1 MGSKEENLKNLEK
14 FWPENAPNISQVPK
28 YVNKYKK
35 EKIVIKCGGK
45 VLIDPDLFNKFIEDI
60 AILYR
65 LGITVVI
72 VHGGGPRIKIEL
84 AKLGI
89 ESQFIKGLRITDK
102 QTMSVVEKVLIEFNS
117 EIIKK
122 LRNKECK
129 ADGLNVSQNN
139 IFIVDQ
145 ESKDLG
151 FVGRP
156 KKILNEKIE
165 NIVNQQQIPVISPMG
180 KDEKGEKYNI
190 NADTAAA
197 AIAKSLK
204 SRRLLLM
211 TDVAGV
217 YDENKKLINEIKPA
231 EAKNLIDK
239 KIVEGGMIPKLL
251 NSIDAIENGVKGVVI
266 IDGRKL
272 HSILYEIFSDEGAGT
287 LIRK

>member
-1 MGSKEENLKNLEK
+1 MGSREEDLENIKK
-14 FWPENAPNISQVPK
+14 FWPENAPDISHVPK
-28 YVNKYKK
+28 YVSKYKK

-60 AILYR
+60 AILYK
-65 LGITVVI
+65 LGLTIII

-84 AKLGI
+84 AKLNI
-89 ESQFIKGLRITDK
+89 ESQFINGLRVTDK
-102 QTMSVVEKVLIEFNS
+102 QTMEVVEKALVDFNS
-117 EIIKK
+117 EIIEKLKK
-122 LRNKECK
+122 KECK
-129 ADGLNVSQNN
+129 VGGLNVSQNN
-139 IFIVDQ
+139 IFIVEQ
-145 ESKDLG
+145 ENKNLG
-151 FVGRP
+151 FVGKP
-156 KKILNEKIE
+156 KKILNEKIQT
-165 NIVNQQQIPVISPMG
+165 IVNQQQIPIISPMG
-180 KDEKGEKYNI
+180 KDNEGKKYNI

-217 YDENKKLINEIKPA
+217 YDENKKLINEINPA
-231 EAKNLIDK
+231 EAKNLMDK

-251 NSIDAIENGVKGVVI
+251 NSIDAVENGVKGVVI

>member
-1 MGSKEENLKNLEK
+1 MSTGEKNLKNLK
-14 FWPENAPNISQVPK
+14 NFWPKNAPDISQVPK
-28 YVNKYKK
+28 YVSKYKK

-45 VLIDPDLFNKFIEDI
+45 VLIDPDLFNKFIEDV
-60 AILYR
+60 AILYK
-65 LGITVVI
+65 LGITVII

-84 AKLGI
+84 ARLNI
-89 ESQFIKGLRITDK
+89 ESQFIKGLRVTDK
-102 QTMSVVEKVLIEFNS
+102 QTMEIVEKSLVEFNS
-117 EIIKK
+117 EIIEKLKK
-122 LRNKECK
+122 KECK

-139 IFIVDQ
+139 IFIVEQ
-145 ESKDLG
+145 ESKNLG

-156 KKILNEKIE
+156 KKILNEKIQS
-165 NIVNQQQIPVISPMG
+165 IIDQQQIPVISPMG

-190 NADTAAA
+190 NADTAAG

-211 TDVAGV
+211 TDVVGV
-217 YDENKKLINEIKPA
+217 YDENKKLISEIKPM
-231 EAKNLIDK
+231 EAKDLIDR

>member
-1 MGSKEENLKNLEK
+1 MGSREDSLESLKK
-14 FWPENAPNISQVPK
+14 FWPKNAPDISQVPK

-60 AILYR
+60 AILYK
-65 LGITVVI
+65 LGLTIII

-84 AKLGI
+84 AKLNI
-89 ESQFIKGLRITDK
+89 ESQFINGLRVTDK
-102 QTMSVVEKVLIEFNS
+102 QTMEIVEKALVDFNY
-117 EIIKK
+117 EIIEK
-122 LRNKECK
+122 LKIKECK
-129 ADGLNVSQNN
+129 ASGLNVSQNN

-145 ESKDLG
+145 ESENLG
-151 FVGRP
+151 FVGKP
-156 KKILNEKIE
+156 KKILNEKIQ
-165 NIVNQQQIPVISPMG
+165 NIVDQKQIPVISPMG
-180 KDEKGEKYNI
+180 KDEEGKKYNI

-217 YDENKKLINEIKPA
+217 YDKNKVLINEIKPM
-231 EAKNLIDK
+231 EAKKLIDK

-272 HSILYEIFSDEGAGT
+272 HSILYEIFSDEGSGT

>member
-1 MGSKEENLKNLEK
+1 MGSREEDLENIKK
-14 FWPENAPNISQVPK
+14 FWPENAPDISHVPK
-28 YVNKYKK
+28 YVSKYKK
-35 EKIVIKCGGK
+35 EKIVIKFGGK

-60 AILYR
+60 AILYK
-65 LGITVVI
+65 LGLTIII

-84 AKLGI
+84 AKLNI
-89 ESQFIKGLRITDK
+89 ESQFINGLRVTDK
-102 QTMSVVEKVLIEFNS
+102 QTMEVVEKALVDFNS
-117 EIIKK
+117 EIIEKLKK
-122 LRNKECK
+122 KGCK
-129 ADGLNVSQNN
+129 AGGLNVSQNN
-139 IFIVDQ
+139 IFIVEQ

-151 FVGRP
+151 FVGKP
-156 KKILNEKIE
+156 KKILSEKIQ
-165 NIVNQQQIPVISPMG
+165 NIVDQQQIPVISPMG

-211 TDVAGV
+211 TDVSGV
-217 YDENKKLINEIKPA
+217 YDENKKLINEINPA
-231 EAKNLIDK
+231 EAKELIYK

>member
-1 MGSKEENLKNLEK
+1 MGSREENLKNLEK
-14 FWPENAPNISQVPK
+14 FWPKNAPNISQVPK

-45 VLIDPDLFNKFIEDI
+45 VLIDPDLFNKFIEDV

-84 AKLGI
+84 AELGI

-102 QTMSVVEKVLIEFNS
+102 QTMGVVEKVLIDFNS

-122 LRNKECK
+122 LKNKECK

-139 IFIVDQ
+139 IFIVEQ
-145 ESKDLG
+145 ESKNLG
-151 FVGRP
+151 FVGKP

-165 NIVNQQQIPVISPMG
+165 NIINQQQIPIISPMG

-217 YDENKKLINEIKPA
+217 YDKNKKLINEIKPA

>member
-1 MGSKEENLKNLEK
+1 MGSKEENLENLKN
-14 FWPENAPNISQVPK
+14 FWPKNAPDISQVPK
-28 YVNKYKK
+28 YINKYKK

-60 AILYR
+60 AILYK
-65 LGITVVI
+65 LGLTIII
-72 VHGGGPRIKIEL
+72 VHGGGPRIKMEL
-84 AKLGI
+84 AKLNI
-89 ESQFIKGLRITDK
+89 ESQFINGLRVTDK
-102 QTMSVVEKVLIEFNS
+102 QTMEIVEKVLVDFNS

-122 LRNKECK
+122 LKKKECK
-129 ADGLNVSQNN
+129 VEGLNVSQNN
-139 IFIVDQ
+139 IFIVEQ
-145 ESKDLG
+145 ESKNLG
-151 FVGRP
+151 YVGRP
-156 KKILNEKIE
+156 KKILNEKIQ
-165 NIVNQQQIPVISPMG
+165 NIVNQKQIPIISPMG
-180 KDEKGEKYNI
+180 KDQEGKKYNI

-217 YDENKKLINEIKPA
+217 YDENKKLINEIKPV

-272 HSILYEIFSDEGAGT
+272 HSILYEIFSDEGSGT

>member
-1 MGSKEENLKNLEK
+1 MSSGEKDLENLKK
-14 FWPENAPNISQVPK
+14 IWPKNAPNISQVPK
-28 YVNKYKK
+28 YINKYKK
-35 EKIVIKCGGK
+35 ERIVIKCGGK
-45 VLIDPDLFNKFIEDI
+45 VLIDSDLFNKFIEDV
-60 AILYR
+60 AILYK
-65 LGITVVI
+65 LGLTVII

-84 AKLGI
+84 AKLNV
-89 ESQFIKGLRITDK
+89 ESRFIDGLRVTNE
-102 QTMSVVEKVLIEFNS
+102 QTMRVVEKALVDFNS
-117 EIIKK
+117 EIIEKLEKK
-122 LRNKECK
+122 KCR

-139 IFIVDQ
+139 IFIVEQ

-151 FVGRP
+151 FVGKP
-156 KKILNEKIE
+156 KRILNEKIQA
-165 NIVNQQQIPVISPMG
+165 IIDLQQIPVISPMG
-180 KDEKGEKYNI
+180 KDEEGEKYNI

-217 YDENKKLINEIKPA
+217 YDKNEKLINEIKPA
-231 EAKNLIDK
+231 EAKDLINK

-251 NSIDAIENGVKGVVI
+251 NSIDAVENGVKGVVI

-272 HSILYEIFSDEGAGT
+272 HSILYEIFSDEGSGT

>member
-1 MGSKEENLKNLEK
+1 MGSREEDLENLKK
-14 FWPENAPNISQVPK
+14 FWPESAPNISQVPK

-60 AILYR
+60 AILHK
-65 LGITVVI
+65 LGLTIII

-84 AKLGI
+84 AKLNI
-89 ESQFIKGLRITDK
+89 ESQFINGLRITDK
-102 QTMSVVEKVLIEFNS
+102 QTMSVVEKALVDFNS
-117 EIIKK
+117 EIIEKLKK
-122 LRNKECK
+122 KECK
-129 ADGLNVSQNN
+129 ATGLNVDQDN
-139 IFIVDQ
+139 IFIVEQ
-145 ESKDLG
+145 ENASLG

-156 KKILNEKIE
+156 KKILNKKIQT
-165 NIVNQQQIPVISPMG
+165 IVGQQEIPVISPMG
-180 KDEKGEKYNI
+180 KDVKGEKYNI

-197 AIAKSLK
+197 SIAKSLR

-211 TDVAGV
+211 TDVSGV
-217 YDENKKLINEIKPA
+217 YDKNKELINEIKPA

-251 NSIDAIENGVKGVVI
+251 NSIDAVENGVKGVVI

-272 HSILYEIFSDEGAGT
+272 HSILYEIFSDEGSGT